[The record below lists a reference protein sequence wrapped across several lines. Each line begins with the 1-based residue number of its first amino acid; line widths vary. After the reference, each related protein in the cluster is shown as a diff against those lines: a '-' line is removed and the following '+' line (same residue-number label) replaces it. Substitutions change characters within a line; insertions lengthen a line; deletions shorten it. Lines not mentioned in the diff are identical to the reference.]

1 MSASAPEKVLSVED
15 IRRKIYKG
23 KSHTIMLLSLAFKEG
38 KIKRAKK
45 GYYVDDEQMQAWIE
59 EITK

>member
-1 MSASAPEKVLSVED
+1 MEPKILSVED

-23 KSHTIMLLSLAFKEG
+23 KSHAIALLSQAVKEG

-45 GYYVDDEQMQAWIE
+45 GYYIDDKEMQIWIQEQQ
-59 EITK
+59 K